1 MAADMKALRK
11 PFPKEQIGRL
21 PKTAKRPALDF
32 VGHAAVTDRLNQA
45 APGWSYTVDEMFTM
59 GSVCWIRGTL
69 TIDGVSRTEYG
80 DGDDPKEAIGNFLR
94 RAAMRWGVAID
105 LWSRDADLTTSAGA
119 GPNETAPVRGE
130 GAGETPAAPA
140 DQTSDGG
147 NLGAVPLGEEGA
159 EQAPPSDV
167 LHNQDEEI
175 LVMVRN
181 FFDLC
186 ADLGLKPLPTF
197 VKATESSVRYNDLK
211 KGEVDAGDIHEALA
225 YVTTLKLK
233 KGE

>member
-1 MAADMKALRK
+1 MDAEALRK

-45 APGWSYTVDEMFTM
+45 APGWSYTVDEMFSM
-59 GSVCWIRGTL
+59 GEICWIRGTM

-80 DGDDPKEAIGNFLR
+80 DGSDPKEAIGNFLR

-105 LWSRDADLTTSAGA
+105 LWSREDLTTSAGVSPSEA
-119 GPNETAPVRGE
+119 EGSLQGRGSPS
-130 GAGETPAAPA
+130 GETPDASAGT
-140 DQTSDGG
+140 TSGDGE
-147 NLGAVPLGEEGA
+147 LGAAPLGEEGA
-159 EQAPPSDV
+159 DEQPSPE
-167 LHNQDEEI
+167 L
-175 LVMVRN
+175 LMMTAN

-186 ADLGLKPLPTF
+186 ADLGIKPLPTF
-197 VKATESSVRYNDLK
+197 IKVTEASVRYNDLK
-211 KGEVDAGDIHEALA
+211 AGKVDRGDMEEALA
-225 YVTTLKLK
+225 HVTALKLA